1 MKTMEENKMNI
12 DAIIPIVEC
21 VATIASLII
30 AVIALT
36 QSYRQTKLSNK
47 QNLFNER
54 VKLYLLIKGLIQLY
68 NDNKG
73 IIEEEKKDGIY
84 FECDFVLGCLINNSY
99 LEIMGNV
106 INKPLHQEEQK
117 EFLRKI
123 EELKNEA
130 EKTKFVFDKSVS
142 KYLFEFIKSYEEL
155 LMQLY
160 KYIVLIDSMRKIQE
174 QIPTKNDIKEVA
186 EEVNEKDHREKLID
200 KFKYLT
206 EAFNNLSKY
215 KIMDKVEKQIK
226 L

>member
-1 MKTMEENKMNI
+1 MNI

>member
-1 MKTMEENKMNI
+1 MSIESKINI
-12 DAIIPIVEC
+12 IVSIITC
-21 VATIASLII
+21 STTIISLII
-30 AVIALT
+30 AVIALF
-36 QSYRQTKLSNK
+36 QSNEQIKVSNK

-54 VKLYLLIKGLIQLY
+54 IKSYLIIKGLMQLY
-68 NDNKG
+68 IDNKVT
-73 IIEEEKKDGIY
+73 IEEDKKDGIY
-84 FECDFVLGCLINNSY
+84 FVSDFVLGCLTNNSY
-99 LEIMGNV
+99 LEIMGNI

-130 EKTKFVFDKSVS
+130 EKTKFVFDKSIS

-160 KYIVLIDSMRKIQE
+160 KYTVLIDSMRKIQE

-186 EEVNEKDHREKLID
+186 EEVNEKDHKAKLTE
-200 KFKYLT
+200 KFKSLT
-206 EAFNNLSKY
+206 EAFNNLTKY
-215 KIMDKVEKQIK
+215 DVMNKLEKQIK

>member
-1 MKTMEENKMNI
+1 MNM
-12 DAIIPIVEC
+12 DAIIPIIEC
-21 VATIASLII
+21 IATIISLIV

-73 IIEEEKKDGIY
+73 TIEEDKKDGIY
-84 FECDFVLGCLINNSY
+84 FASDFVLGCLTNNSY

-142 KYLFEFIKSYEEL
+142 KYSFEFIKSYEEL

-160 KYIVLIDSMRKIQE
+160 KYTVLIDSMRKIQE
-174 QIPTKNDIKEVA
+174 RIPTKNDIKEVA
-186 EEVNEKDHREKLID
+186 EEVNEKDHKAKLTEK
-200 KFKYLT
+200 FESLT
-206 EAFNNLSKY
+206 EAFNNLTKY
-215 KIMDKVEKQIK
+215 DVMNKLEKQIK